1 MNGHSGSG
9 NKVGNRVLIAIV
21 VASVMVIGGLNI
33 VSALAAHTGPGAIRG
48 APAAASPPVA
58 SVGPVSHAGL
68 SKFGGP
74 AIGSP
79 ASNLASALSKLPAS
93 TQKAAW
99 VQALL
104 HPGSSLKPLT
114 SLPNLNL
121 LEHPATSVAGSIAP
135 GYVAQPAPLGL
146 GDFGLGATPYAVNTT
161 HILGQVTFN
170 TAPNETDPG
179 STGVIEPSTNGPH
192 LGYVGS
198 TNEFGIQ
205 LNTVVQNITFPGSSQ
220 GFFWTQNVVNWN
232 DTGIHFVSDTFNVSA
247 GSGFYIAPG
256 TIYSGCNNNT
266 AGAQNILDVY
276 GGVFQCV
283 AGSVPVTAAS
293 YPVTIQLFNNVSVS
307 DQGRDVVNYSYFIHE
322 NGTAKIYK
330 GTYNTVVFNN
340 PASPAP
346 PAVKPEFTINGF
358 QLAPAG
364 LLRDAEIVLVGD
376 IGGDNT
382 VFRALNATVHLEY
395 SNLTV
400 GGWGNAPSGYNFGG
414 DTGETSTG
422 IADYWTP
429 GHTLVMHQGP
439 AMLYGLW
446 NAKPSVSV
454 LPGAIHLAGTIIPSY
469 GFVFVSN
476 TPPVA
481 DNLLATSP
489 ADNLSWLPTAENGAF
504 NTYLP
509 PTGGAWTP
517 EYFVQAFADG
527 SQELNGTPVIGT
539 DVAYNIVLAPHP
551 GDLQAPLYMFGNAQA
566 KDLAVNVTA
575 TLAPPYVFSNLFP
588 DVNLSFNHLNDYNY
602 PSFEVFMAQGVTVPI
617 TVSAV
622 GQGPDAPGGTF
633 YLWDGPSGPG
643 GLLYPKPPVLG
654 PLNLYTS
661 QINIYFGVDAYVNS
675 EDLLGVDGQG
685 GEIVLWMD
693 DSTVVSGI
701 DSVGGSQGVFV
712 GDCDNTIVED
722 LTVSFSIGVQDVGS
736 TATQALDIQNFGGV
750 AVESYSSTGGVYATI
765 GVTGGG
771 SGVEA
776 GADFGLGSG
785 FLASYYDLLGARAVL
800 VTDLNLL
807 GGYVG
812 VNLTLSTLAT
822 VTNLHVTGS
831 YGAVQLD
838 TDTGSSVSFI
848 TCIADVFCFMAYTD
862 PAEFSHVLAVNN
874 EVGGVLVDSVGTHV
888 TQSVFFGSTYEGFE
902 ILGGMNNVV
911 SGNSFIHNGG
921 STLVYNPLTPQAYST
936 PGNFFNSSAGP
947 GNYWSDWQ
955 HGSHGVLPPYPVS
968 TGVVDQH
975 PLSAGTVGTEV
986 LTFTETGLP
995 AKVLAKNGWTVS
1007 VDGLTNHSKTA
1018 SIPFT
1023 VVNGTF
1029 PDLVM
1034 GPGGYVVSGAA
1045 GTVPGP
1051 IVTVSGAT
1059 NIPVEI
1065 AKGKTLTLTFAQKGL
1080 PLGRSLCVSVNGVMQ
1095 CTLGKSVKFVNL
1107 TAGAYNYTVISPA
1120 SNATVSLGKTAEPL
1134 SGTIDL
1140 TKNAKFTVTYLYTY
1154 EVVFTETGF
1163 SGAWSVKVKHTTET
1177 NTTGGNI
1184 TFFLGNGTYHYSIG
1198 KETGYTS
1205 VGAPAHSFTVNG
1217 FAVVVTVTFTPKP

>member
-1 MNGHSGSG
+1 MNGLLGSGS
-9 NKVGNRVLIAIV
+9 KVGNRVLIAIV
-21 VASVMVIGGLNI
+21 VASVMVIGGMNI
-33 VSALAAHTGPGAIRG
+33 ASALGAHTGPAQLRGTSATPSAI
-48 APAAASPPVA
+48 APVGSP
-58 SVGPVSHAGL
+58 SHAGL
-68 SKFGGP
+68 SKVGGPTVGGP
-74 AIGSP
+74 A
-79 ASNLASALSKLPAS
+79 ANLAAALSKLPAS

-99 VQALL
+99 IQALL
-104 HPGSSLKPLT
+104 HPGASLKPLV

-121 LEHPATSVAGSIAP
+121 LEHPATSVAGSVAP

-170 TAPNETDPG
+170 SPPNETDPG

-205 LNTVVQNITFPGSSQ
+205 LNTVVQNITFPGSDQ

-232 DTGIHFVSDTFNVSA
+232 DTAIHFVSDTFNVSA

-256 TIYSGCNNNT
+256 TIYSGCSNNSV
-266 AGAQNILDVY
+266 GAQNILDIY

-283 AGSVPVTAAS
+283 AGSVPLTAAS

-322 NGTAKIYK
+322 NGTGHIYT
-330 GTYNTVVFNN
+330 GTYNSVVFNN
-340 PASPAP
+340 PAAPAT

-358 QLAPAG
+358 HLAPMG

-395 SNLTV
+395 SNLSV

-422 IADYWTP
+422 IADYWTA

-446 NAKPSVSV
+446 NAQPSVSV
-454 LPGAIHLAGTIIPSY
+454 GPGAIHLAGTIIPSY

-476 TPPVA
+476 TPPVSDYLIPTA
-481 DNLLATSP
+481 PPDNF
-489 ADNLSWLPTAENGAF
+489 SWLPTAEDGSF

-509 PTGGAWTP
+509 PLGGAWTTQ
-517 EYFVQAFADG
+517 YFVQAYADG
-527 SQELNGTPVIGT
+527 SQELNGTPITGT
-539 DVAYNIVLAPHP
+539 DVAYNIVLVPHG
-551 GDLQAPLYMFGNAQA
+551 GDLQTPLYMFGNAQA
-566 KDLAVNVTA
+566 KDLAVNVTGS
-575 TLAPPYVFSNLFP
+575 LVPPYVFNNLFP
-588 DVNLSFNHLNDYNY
+588 QVNLSFNHLNDYGY

-622 GQGPDAPGGTF
+622 GQGPDAPGGAF
-633 YLWDGPSGPG
+633 YLSDGASGPG
-643 GLLYPKPPVLG
+643 GLLYPKPAVLG
-654 PLNLYTS
+654 PLDLYTS
-661 QINIYFGVDAYVNS
+661 QINIYFGVGASVHS

-693 DSTVVSGI
+693 DSTFVSGI

-712 GDCDNTIVED
+712 GDCVNTIVQD
-722 LTVSFSIGVQDVGS
+722 VTVSFSIGVQDVGS
-736 TATQALDIQNFGGV
+736 TATQALDIQDFGGV
-750 AVESYSSTGGVYATI
+750 AVESYSSTGGIYATI

-771 SGVEA
+771 LGVEA

-848 TCIADVFCFMAYTD
+848 TCIADVFCFMTYTD
-862 PAEFSHVLAVNN
+862 PAQINHVLAVNN
-874 EVGGVLVDSVGTHV
+874 EVGGVLVNSTGTHV
-888 TQSVFFGSTYEGFE
+888 TQSVFFGSTYEGLE
-902 ILGGMNNVV
+902 VLGGMNNVV
-911 SGNSFIHNGG
+911 AGNSFIHNGG

-955 HGSHGVLPPYPVS
+955 HGFHGVLPPYPVGA
-968 TGVVDQH
+968 GVVDQH

-1034 GPGGYVVSGAA
+1034 GPSGYVVSGPA
-1045 GTVPGP
+1045 GVVPGP
-1051 IVTVSGAT
+1051 DVTVYGAT

-1065 AKGKTLTLTFAQKGL
+1065 AKGKTLTLTFAQKGIPPTGYL
-1080 PLGRSLCVSVNGVMQ
+1080 AVDVNGVEQ
-1095 CTLGKSVKFVNL
+1095 STTGKSVKFGNL
-1107 TAGAYNYTVISPA
+1107 TAGTYNYTVVAPTA
-1120 SNATVSLGKTAEPL
+1120 NATLSLKKTPEPL
-1134 SGTIDL
+1134 SGTLTL
-1140 TKNAKFTVTYLYTY
+1140 TKSEKLTLTYLYTY
-1154 EVVFTETGF
+1154 AVVFTESGF
-1163 SGAWSVKVKHTTET
+1163 SGSWSVKIKHTTET
-1177 NTTGGNI
+1177 NATGGNI
-1184 TFFLGNGTYHYSIG
+1184 TFFLGNGNYRYSIG
-1198 KETGYTS
+1198 KETGYVS
-1205 VGAPAHSFTVNG
+1205 VGSPPHIFTVNG
-1217 FAVVVTVTFTPKP
+1217 SAVVVTVTFTLRP